1 MATAT
6 VVTDRKAIM
15 RDKRA
20 QGIAAMGLVNREGD
34 RFRVTTPSLRG
45 RRASYEVWRDEA
57 GKVRC
62 SCLEFEEQSALDP
75 AFRCE
80 HIMAVKHSLLTKNS
94 EAVTKQAPATPA
106 ASPVTPSTTAP
117 ASINDESP
125 AAKVMAVSAADHATD
140 TVAETA
146 TAEETPTTNA
156 NHASERRDDDRAGQ
170 QPAPRAATAGKVAT
184 RFVRELPAP
193 AKVEESTELDS
204 HPTTV
209 GALAQHT
216 HEEEH
221 HEMNQRQATINVE
234 QTELDSDFITAEEHE
249 AMTAAVARQG
259 APVVPLAFN
268 NTLRTLRQ
276 PIDPKFVKMRE
287 GWVDRQGNKHMVE
300 YVEWHTVADLLD
312 RVTPTWSHSVRNI
325 VQIGDMVA
333 VTAAITIDGV
343 TREGVGTGTA
353 DNETGIK
360 KAEHDALKR
369 AAIKFGIAR
378 ELYQRESE
386 VIETQGAGPQVDEF
400 PRDPLAKSMA
410 DLVTPKQL
418 GMIRA
423 LAREAGVDV
432 EEECQTVL
440 RCRTEELSKRA
451 ASSFIDHLKRQ
462 PQEAA
467 AGGMRRA
474 S

>member
-1 MATAT
+1 LKELTVMATAT
-6 VVTDRKAIM
+6 ATNTTTDKKAIM

-20 QGIAAMGLVNREGD
+20 QGIAAMGLVTREGD

-45 RRASYEVWRDEA
+45 KRSSYEVWRDDA

-62 SCLEFEEQSALDP
+62 SCLEFEEQSAEDP
-75 AFRCE
+75 TFRCE
-80 HIMAVKHSLLTKNS
+80 HVLAVKHSLLAKNS
-94 EAVTKQAPATPA
+94 EAVTKQQPQQ
-106 ASPVTPSTTAP
+106 
-117 ASINDESP
+117 
-125 AAKVMAVSAADHATD
+125 
-140 TVAETA
+140 TVARAAATEMAETPNTNSTASEKRARQAEAAQADAPMTRFGREQDEPETAEEGGETA
-146 TAEETPTTNA
+146 TAK
-156 NHASERRDDDRAGQ
+156 AS
-170 QPAPRAATAGKVAT
+170 APPV
-184 RFVRELPAP
+184 
-193 AKVEESTELDS
+193 SS
-204 HPTTV
+204 
-209 GALAQHT
+209 LADHKQ
-216 HEEEH
+216 EEEQE
-221 HEMNQRQATINVE
+221 EMSKRQATAVIE
-234 QTELDSDFITAEEHE
+234 PEDDLDFVTAEEH
-249 AMTAAVARQG
+249 AALSAG
-259 APVVPLAFN
+259 TPVVPLAFT

-276 PIDPKFVKMRE
+276 PIDPKFIKTRE
-287 GWVDRQGNKHMVE
+287 GWRDRNGSTHMVE

-312 RVTPTWSHSVRNI
+312 RVAPTWSHSVRGI

-333 VTAAITIDGV
+333 VTAAISIDGV

-386 VIETQGAGPQVDEF
+386 VIEQTGSAPQSEF
-400 PRDPLAKSMA
+400 PRDPLAKSMG

-432 EEECQTVL
+432 EEECQSVL
-440 RCRTEELSKRA
+440 RCRTEELSKKA
-451 ASSFIDHLKRQ
+451 ASSFIDHLKSVQGGAAEQQQ
-462 PQEAA
+462 P
-467 AGGMRRA
+467 MRRA

>member
-6 VVTDRKAIM
+6 ATHTTGTDKKAIM

-20 QGIAAMGLVNREGD
+20 QGIAAMGLVTREGD

-45 RRASYEVWRDEA
+45 KRSSYEVWRDDA

-62 SCLEFEEQSALDP
+62 SCLEFEEQSVEDAQ
-75 AFRCE
+75 FRCE
-80 HIMAVKHSLLTKNS
+80 HILAVKHSLIAKNS
-94 EAVTKQAPATPA
+94 EAVTKQQPQP
-106 ASPVTPSTTAP
+106 
-117 ASINDESP
+117 
-125 AAKVMAVSAADHATD
+125 
-140 TVAETA
+140 TVARAAA
-146 TAEETPTTNA
+146 TEPAETPDTKTT
-156 NHASERRDDDRAGQ
+156 ASERRARTEEATQADNSAARFGREQ
-170 QPAPRAATAGKVAT
+170 NEPRETNAADETVAFSHPVSQLADHTNTEEQKEMSKKHATAVVEPEDDLE
-184 RFVRELPAP
+184 FV
-193 AKVEESTELDS
+193 
-204 HPTTV
+204 
-209 GALAQHT
+209 
-216 HEEEH
+216 
-221 HEMNQRQATINVE
+221 
-234 QTELDSDFITAEEHE
+234 TAEEHE
-249 AMTAAVARQG
+249 AMNTNS
-259 APVVPLAFN
+259 APVVPLAFT

-276 PIDPKFVKMRE
+276 PIDPKFIKTRE
-287 GWVDRQGNKHMVE
+287 GWRDRNGNTHMVE

-312 RVTPTWSHSVRNI
+312 RVAPTWSHSVRGI

-333 VTAAITIDGV
+333 VTAAITIDNV

-369 AAIKFGIAR
+369 AAIKFGIGR

-386 VIETQGAGPQVDEF
+386 VIEQTGSTPQSEF

-432 EEECQTVL
+432 EEECQSAL
-440 RCRTEELSKRA
+440 RCRTEELSKKA
-451 ASSFIDHLKRQ
+451 ASSFIDHLKNLQGGEQQQ
-462 PQEAA
+462 P
-467 AGGMRRA
+467 MRRA

>member
-1 MATAT
+1 MTTATAT
-6 VVTDRKAIM
+6 TDKKVIM

-45 RRASYEVWRDEA
+45 RRTSYEVWRDES

-62 SCLEFEEQSALDP
+62 SCLEFEEQSGAD
-75 AFRCE
+75 AGFRCE
-80 HIMAVKHSLLTKNS
+80 HILAVKHALLNKNS
-94 EAVTKQAPATPA
+94 EAATKQPAVTPVVAAEGVAANPAVNFETPINLDNNASEKRAEEAAAATIKPA
-106 ASPVTPSTTAP
+106 ARRAP
-117 ASINDESP
+117 
-125 AAKVMAVSAADHATD
+125 
-140 TVAETA
+140 
-146 TAEETPTTNA
+146 
-156 NHASERRDDDRAGQ
+156 
-170 QPAPRAATAGKVAT
+170 
-184 RFVRELPAP
+184 RFVREQNEPAFETKTEIAP
-193 AKVEESTELDS
+193 VQSVSEVAQPGSLAEHINEKELTEMTKQRQTATAVEEPENLEF
-204 HPTTV
+204 V
-209 GALAQHT
+209 
-216 HEEEH
+216 
-221 HEMNQRQATINVE
+221 
-234 QTELDSDFITAEEHE
+234 TAEEHA
-249 AMTAAVARQG
+249 AMTATS
-259 APVVPLAFN
+259 APVVPLAFT

-276 PIDPKFVKMRE
+276 PIDPKFVKTRE
-287 GWVDRQGNKHMVE
+287 GWTDRQGNRHMVE

-312 RVTPTWSHSVRNI
+312 RVAPTWSHSVRGI

-378 ELYQRESE
+378 ELYQRESD
-386 VIETQGAGPQVDEF
+386 VIETQGSAPQTNEF

-432 EEECQTVL
+432 EEECQSVL
-440 RCRTEELSKRA
+440 RCRTEELSKKA
-451 ASSFIDHLKRQ
+451 ASSFIDHLKNMQ
-462 PQEAA
+462 QEA

>member
-6 VVTDRKAIM
+6 ATNTGTTDKKAIM

-20 QGIAAMGLVNREGD
+20 QGIAAMGLVTREGD

-45 RRASYEVWRDEA
+45 KRSSYEVWRDDA

-62 SCLEFEEQSALDP
+62 SCLEFEEQSVEDP
-75 AFRCE
+75 TFRCE
-80 HIMAVKHSLLTKNS
+80 HVLAVKHSLLAKNS
-94 EAVTKQAPATPA
+94 EAVTKQQPQ
-106 ASPVTPSTTAP
+106 
-117 ASINDESP
+117 
-125 AAKVMAVSAADHATD
+125 
-140 TVAETA
+140 TVARAAATETAETPNTNSTASEKRAARQVEASLEADAAATRFGREQNEPETAHDEGGETA
-146 TAEETPTTNA
+146 TAR
-156 NHASERRDDDRAGQ
+156 AS
-170 QPAPRAATAGKVAT
+170 APPV
-184 RFVRELPAP
+184 
-193 AKVEESTELDS
+193 SS
-204 HPTTV
+204 
-209 GALAQHT
+209 LADHKQ
-216 HEEEH
+216 EEEQE
-221 HEMNQRQATINVE
+221 EMSKRQATAVIE
-234 QTELDSDFITAEEHE
+234 PEDDLDFVTAEEH
-249 AMTAAVARQG
+249 AALSAG
-259 APVVPLAFN
+259 TPVVPLAFT

-276 PIDPKFVKMRE
+276 PIDPKFIKTRE
-287 GWVDRQGNKHMVE
+287 GWRDRNGSTHMVE

-312 RVTPTWSHSVRNI
+312 RVAPTWSHSVRGI

-333 VTAAITIDGV
+333 VTAAISIDGV

-386 VIETQGAGPQVDEF
+386 VIEQTGSAPQSEF
-400 PRDPLAKSMA
+400 PRDPLAKSMG

-432 EEECQTVL
+432 EEECQQTL
-440 RCRTEELSKRA
+440 RCRTEELSKKA
-451 ASSFIDHLKRQ
+451 ASSFIDHLKNLQGGAAEQQQ
-462 PQEAA
+462 P
-467 AGGMRRA
+467 MRRA

>member
-1 MATAT
+1 MTTATAT
-6 VVTDRKAIM
+6 NTTTDKKAIM

-20 QGIAAMGLVNREGD
+20 QGIAAMGLVTREGD

-45 RRASYEVWRDEA
+45 KRSSYEVWRDDA

-62 SCLEFEEQSALDP
+62 SCLEFEEQSVAD
-75 AFRCE
+75 ATFRCE
-80 HIMAVKHSLLTKNS
+80 HVLAVKHSLLAKNS
-94 EAVTKQAPATPA
+94 EAVTKQQPQTAARAAATE
-106 ASPVTPSTTAP
+106 T
-117 ASINDESP
+117 
-125 AAKVMAVSAADHATD
+125 
-140 TVAETA
+140 AET
-146 TAEETPTTNA
+146 PNTNST
-156 NHASERRDDDRAGQ
+156 ASEKRARQAEAPQADAAATRFGRERDEPETAHEGGEI
-170 QPAPRAATAGKVAT
+170 AATAQA
-184 RFVRELPAP
+184 AP
-193 AKVEESTELDS
+193 VSS
-204 HPTTV
+204 
-209 GALAQHT
+209 LADHKQ
-216 HEEEH
+216 EEEQE
-221 HEMNQRQATINVE
+221 EMSKRQATAVIE
-234 QTELDSDFITAEEHE
+234 PEDDLDFVTAEEH
-249 AMTAAVARQG
+249 AALS
-259 APVVPLAFN
+259 APVVPLAFT

-276 PIDPKFVKMRE
+276 PIDPKYIKTRE
-287 GWVDRQGNKHMVE
+287 GWRDRNGNTHMVE

-312 RVTPTWSHSVRNI
+312 RVSPTWSHSVRGI

-333 VTAAITIDGV
+333 VTAAISIDGV

-386 VIETQGAGPQVDEF
+386 VIEQTGSAPQHEF
-400 PRDPLAKSMA
+400 PRDPLAKSMG

-432 EEECQTVL
+432 EEECQQAL
-440 RCRTEELSKRA
+440 RCRTEELSKKA
-451 ASSFIDHLKRQ
+451 ASSFIDHLKNLQGGAEQQQ
-462 PQEAA
+462 P
-467 AGGMRRA
+467 MRRA